1 MSNVSRR
8 NFMTLLGASGAS
20 MTIAPLLALQANR
33 ASAAAPAGEPAF
45 GAGFGP
51 ISPKLPLNSGDA
63 VLNNPLIGD
72 LRNQPLLALPE
83 GFDYW
88 VISPTGDTLS
98 DGNRV
103 PSNHDGMAAFR
114 GPNGGTI
121 LVRNHEMGSFNPAN
135 GNLGCVTPSGGRYD
149 PTSAGGTTTLVLDN
163 QGKLVSHVGSLAGT
177 IRNCAGGPT
186 PWDSWLSCEETFN
199 TATGS
204 MIRHGYVFEVPSTG
218 ESDCRPI
225 REMGRRNHE
234 AAAVDPSTGYVYL
247 TEDRGDSLLYRFRP
261 NVYGTL
267 QAGGVLEALR
277 ITAMPG
283 VNTAKNFQPYLF
295 QPLACDWV
303 TIDVA
308 DPDSEANGASNR
320 AQGFAK
326 GAALFSRGE
335 GAWWGNGKVYF
346 VCSNG
351 GDASRGQV
359 FAYDPLAN
367 TVTLFVESVLS
378 PAGVDTDNSNAFLA
392 APDNV
397 AVGPDGRV
405 YLCEDGSGVE
415 KVVGVG
421 LDGELF
427 EVARNVIAIGPG
439 VGSEFAGACFS
450 HDGRFMFVSA
460 QSPGL
465 TYVIRGNWRKGRR
478 F

>member
-1 MSNVSRR
+1 MSDVSRR
-8 NFMTLLGASGAS
+8 KFMSLMGAGGASLS
-20 MTIAPLLALQANR
+20 VAPLLALQAGMAR
-33 ASAAAPAGEPAF
+33 SATPAGEPAF

-51 ISPKLPLNSGDA
+51 IAPKLPLNTGDA
-63 VLNNPLIGD
+63 LLNNPLIGD
-72 LRNQPLLALPE
+72 LRNQALLALPQ

-88 VISPTGDTLS
+88 VVSPTGDTLS
-98 DGNRV
+98 DGNLV

-114 GPNGGTI
+114 GADGGTI
-121 LVRNHEMGSFNPAN
+121 LVRNHEIGSSGA
-135 GNLGCVTPSGGRYD
+135 GGTRCILPSGATYD
-149 PTSAGGTTTLVLDN
+149 SASGGGTTTLVLDN
-163 QGKLVSHVGSLAGT
+163 QGQLVSHVGSLAGT
-177 IRNCAGGPT
+177 IRNCAGGLT
-186 PWDSWLSCEETFN
+186 PWNTWLSCEETFN
-199 TATGS
+199 TIPGS
-204 MIRHGYVFEVPSTG
+204 NPIRHGYVFEVPISG

-261 NVYGTL
+261 NVYGNL
-267 QAGGVLEALR
+267 QSGGVLEALR
-277 ITAMPG
+277 IIDMPG
-283 VNTAKNFQPYLF
+283 VNTAKNFIQHLF

-303 TIDVA
+303 TIEVA
-308 DPDSEANGASNR
+308 DPDSESSGASNR

-351 GDASRGQV
+351 GDAGRGQV
-359 FAYDPLAN
+359 FAYDPLDG
-367 TVTLFVESVLS
+367 TVTLFVESVAS
-378 PAGVDTDNSNAFLA
+378 PDGMDADNGGFLLA
-392 APDNV
+392 APDNCTI
-397 AVGPDGRV
+397 GPDGRV

-421 LDGELF
+421 LDGALF
-427 EVARNVIAIGPG
+427 EVARNVLN
-439 VGSEFAGACFS
+439 GSEFAGACFS

-460 QSPGL
+460 QDPGL
-465 TYVIRGNWRKGRR
+465 TYVIRGNWRMGRR

>member
-20 MTIAPLLALQANR
+20 MTIAPLLALQAGR
-33 ASAAAPAGEPAF
+33 AGAVAPAGEPAF

-51 ISPKLPLNSGDA
+51 IAPKLPLNSGDA
-63 VLNNPLIGD
+63 LLDNALIGD
-72 LRNQPLLALPE
+72 LRGKAMLALPE

-98 DGNRV
+98 DGNLV

-114 GPNGGTI
+114 GPDGGTI
-121 LVRNHEMGSFNPAN
+121 LVRNHEISSAGTGGTRCILPSGSTYDPAN
-135 GNLGCVTPSGGRYD
+135 G
-149 PTSAGGTTTLVLDN
+149 GGTTTLVLDN
-163 QGKLVSHVGSLAGT
+163 QGQVVSHIGSLAGT

-199 TATGS
+199 TATGAT
-204 MIRHGYVFEVPSTG
+204 IRHGYVFEVPNAG
-218 ESDCRPI
+218 ESDCSPI
-225 REMGRRNHE
+225 RAMGRRNHE

-261 NVYGTL
+261 NVYGNL

-277 ITAMPG
+277 IVDMPG
-283 VNTAKNFQPYLF
+283 VHTVTNFKQHLF
-295 QPLACDWV
+295 QPLATDWV

-308 DPDSEANGASNR
+308 DPDSESNGASNR
-320 AQGFAK
+320 AQGLAK
-326 GAALFSRGE
+326 GAARFSRGE
-335 GAWWGNGKVYF
+335 GAWWGNGQVYF
-346 VCSNG
+346 VCSDG
-351 GDASRGQV
+351 GDARRGQV
-359 FAYDPLAN
+359 FAYDPLAS
-367 TVTLFVESVLS
+367 TLTLFVESVAS
-378 PAGVDTDNSNAFLA
+378 PSGMDTDNGGFLLA

-397 AVGPDGRV
+397 TVGPDGRV

-427 EVARNVIAIGPG
+427 EVARNTLND
-439 VGSEFAGACFS
+439 SEFAGACFS

-465 TYVIRGNWRKGRR
+465 TYVIRGNWRQGRR

>member
-1 MSNVSRR
+1 MTDVSRR
-8 NFMTLLGASGAS
+8 RFMSMMGAGGAGL
-20 MTIAPLLALQANR
+20 TIAPLLALQAGR
-33 ASAAAPAGEPAF
+33 ASADPAF
-45 GAGFGP
+45 GPGFGP
-51 ISPKLPLNSGDA
+51 IAPKLPLNAGSA

-72 LRNQPLLALPE
+72 LRNQPLLAVPD

-98 DGNRV
+98 DGNLV

-114 GPNGGTI
+114 GADGGTV
-121 LVRNHEMGSFNPAN
+121 LVRNHEIGTSGA
-135 GNLGCVTPSGGRYD
+135 GGTRCVLPSGNAYD
-149 PTSAGGTTTLVLDN
+149 IALGGGTTTLVLDN
-163 QGKLVSHVGSLAGT
+163 RGQLVSHIGSLAGT
-177 IRNCAGGPT
+177 TRNCAGGLT
-186 PWDSWLSCEETFN
+186 PWDTWLSCEETFN
-199 TATGS
+199 TASGAA
-204 MIRHGYVFEVPSTG
+204 IRHGYVFEVPIGG

-234 AAAVDPSTGYVYL
+234 AAAVDPSTGYIYL

-261 NVYGTL
+261 NVYGNL
-267 QAGGVLEALR
+267 QSGGVLEALR
-277 ITAMPG
+277 IVDMPG
-283 VNTAKNFQPYLF
+283 VNTAKNFVQHLF

-303 TIDVA
+303 TIDLA
-308 DPDSEANGASNR
+308 DPDSESGDASNR
-320 AQGFAK
+320 RQGFLK

-351 GDASRGQV
+351 GDAGRGQV
-359 FAYDPLAN
+359 FAYDPLDA
-367 TVTLFVESVLS
+367 TVTLFVESVAS
-378 PAGVDTDNSNAFLA
+378 PDGMDADNGGFVLA

-397 AVGPDGRV
+397 TVGPDGRV

-415 KVVGVG
+415 KVVGVN
-421 LDGELF
+421 LSGELY
-427 EVARNVIAIGPG
+427 EVARNTLND
-439 VGSEFAGACFS
+439 SEFAGACFS
-450 HDGRFMFVSA
+450 HCGRFMFVSA

>member
-1 MSNVSRR
+1 MTDVSRR
-8 NFMTLLGASGAS
+8 KFMSMMSAGGASLT
-20 MTIAPLLALQANR
+20 MAPLLALQAGV
-33 ASAAAPAGEPAF
+33 AGAKSPAGAPAF
-45 GAGFGP
+45 GPGFGP
-51 ISPKLPLNSGDA
+51 IAPKLPLNSGDD
-63 VLNNPLIGD
+63 VLNNALIGD
-72 LRNQPLLALPE
+72 LREQALLALPQA
-83 GFDYW
+83 FDYW
-88 VISPTGDTLS
+88 VISPTGDLLS
-98 DGNRV
+98 DGNLV

-114 GPNGGTI
+114 GADGGTV
-121 LVRNHEMGSFNPAN
+121 LVRNHEIGSSGAGGTRCILPSGSSYNPAQ
-135 GNLGCVTPSGGRYD
+135 G
-149 PTSAGGTTTLVLDN
+149 GGTTTLVLDN
-163 QGKLVSHVGSLAGT
+163 EGQLLSHVGSLAGT

-186 PWDSWLSCEETFN
+186 PWNSWLSCEETFN
-199 TATGS
+199 TATGPT
-204 MIRHGYVFEVPSTG
+204 IRHGYVFEVPSSG
-218 ESDCRPI
+218 ESDCKPI

-261 NVYGTL
+261 NQYGNL
-267 QAGGVLEALR
+267 QSGGVLEALR
-277 ITAMPG
+277 IVAMPG
-283 VNTAKNFQPYLF
+283 VNTAKNFQPFLF
-295 QPLACDWV
+295 QPLATDWV

-308 DPDSEANGASNR
+308 DPDSESSGASNR

-351 GDASRGQV
+351 GDAGRGQV
-359 FAYDPLAN
+359 FAYDPLDN
-367 TVTLFVESVLS
+367 TVTLFVESVQS
-378 PAGVDTDNSNAFLA
+378 PDGADADNGGFLLA

-397 AVGPDGRV
+397 TVGPDGRV

-427 EVARNVIAIGPG
+427 EVARNVLN
-439 VGSEFAGACFS
+439 GSEFAGACFS

-465 TYVIRGNWRKGRR
+465 TYVIRGPWRMGRR